1 MKNKKNK
8 LVTELVKS
16 ILVYS
21 KNDSDKNYAMI
32 IRNEIMLLENFYKK
46 LLTDDTV
53 HEKVKIAIKPR
64 IKELNNEEDYY
75 NKFIE
80 DENNAIEFVEFCKKI
95 IEIK

>member
-32 IRNEIMLLENFYKK
+32 IRNEILLLENFYKK
-46 LLTDDTV
+46 LLTDDSV
-53 HEKVKIAIKPR
+53 HEKVKVAIKPR
-64 IKELNNEEDYY
+64 IKELNDEEDYY

-80 DENNAIEFVEFCKKI
+80 DENNAIKFVEFCKKI
-95 IEIK
+95 IKN